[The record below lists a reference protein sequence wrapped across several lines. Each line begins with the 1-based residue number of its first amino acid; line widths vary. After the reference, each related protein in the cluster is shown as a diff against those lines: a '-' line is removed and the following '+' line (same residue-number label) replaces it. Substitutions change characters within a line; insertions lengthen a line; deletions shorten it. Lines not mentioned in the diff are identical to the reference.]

1 MAASDESEH
10 VAHYVVW
17 LCVAIFVYISRH
29 PRHSLSQFIISYF
42 APSEA
47 LFIIQLLCISRHP
60 RHSHYQCVI
69 LCP

>member
-29 PRHSLSQFIISYF
+29 PRHSSLFSTTLHF
-42 APSEA
+42 APSQA
-47 LFIIQLLCISRHP
+47 FF
-60 RHSHYQCVI
+60 VI
-69 LCP
+69 LHYLVFRAIRGIVYYF